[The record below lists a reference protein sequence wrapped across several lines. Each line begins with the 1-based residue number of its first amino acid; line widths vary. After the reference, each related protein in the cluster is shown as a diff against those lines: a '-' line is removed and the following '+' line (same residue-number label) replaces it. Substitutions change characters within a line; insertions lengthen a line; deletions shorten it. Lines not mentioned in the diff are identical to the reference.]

1 MNLILDGSNLLHR
14 AHWVNKSRGK
24 NDIGDDIYIFLNSL
38 KSYAK
43 MFNTTDI
50 YIAWDKKLKYPC
62 TNFRQQSA
70 EVDYKGNRDKEAARD
85 VFKCEE
91 ELSRITTTLGAK
103 NIYPGIM
110 EADDVIGWLSQRL
123 EGPNVIVSAD
133 KDLLQLID
141 ENTSVYAPRKKLLID
156 NKNFEEN
163 VGMSIKH
170 FLPYKAIFGDK
181 SDNIQGIQGCG
192 KVRARRLAEQYVSD
206 RTFLSKEQLDLID
219 KNIELMDL
227 SKGYIIAG
235 EEEQK
240 IYRDQFEISIN
251 IEPNLEEFKEYCKQ
265 YEFKSFIKKFNEW
278 EKLFKGS
285 RLVALL
291 SNFAV

>member
-24 NDIGDDIYIFLNSL
+24 DSSADDIYIFLNAL

-43 MFNTTDI
+43 MFNTKDI

-62 TNFRQQSA
+62 TNFRQEA
-70 EVDYKGNRDKEAARD
+70 TECDYKGTRDKESAKD

-91 ELSRITTTLGAK
+91 ELSEITTSLGVK

-110 EADDVIGWLSQRL
+110 EADDVIGWLTERL

-133 KDLLQLID
+133 KDLLQLVN
-141 ENTSVYAPRKKLLID
+141 ENNSVYAPRKKLLID
-156 NKNFEEN
+156 NKNFEEEI
-163 VGMSIKH
+163 GMNIDI

-192 KVRARRLAEQYVSD
+192 KVRAKKLAEQYINDHES
-206 RTFLSKEQLDLID
+206 LSKEHLDIIK
-219 KNIELMDL
+219 KNLELMCL
-227 SKGYIIAG
+227 YSGWRKAG
-235 EEEQK
+235 DEEEK
-240 IYRDQFEISIN
+240 IYNDQFNISIN
-251 IEPNLEEFKEYCKQ
+251 IEPDLDKFKEYCEQ
-265 YEFKSFIKKFNEW
+265 YGFKSYIKKFKDW
-278 EKLFKGS
+278 ENTFKGS
-285 RLVALL
+285 RLLALL
-291 SNFAV
+291 NNFTV